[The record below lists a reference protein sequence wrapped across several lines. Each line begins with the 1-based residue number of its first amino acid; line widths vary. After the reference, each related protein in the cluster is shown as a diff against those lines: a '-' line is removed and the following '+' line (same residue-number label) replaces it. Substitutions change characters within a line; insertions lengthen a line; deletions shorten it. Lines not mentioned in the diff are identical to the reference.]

1 MLSGK
6 IALAICVLFLSMTA
20 RAADLLDV
28 VKQRGVLRIA
38 TEGTY
43 PPFNYKDKKTGELTG
58 FDVEFARALS
68 ARLGVRPEFVATEWA
83 GILAG
88 LQVGKYDVII
98 SQVTMTPK
106 RQAEFAFSRPYT
118 YSVAQLI
125 LRQDDVAS
133 YPTLASLKGKRV
145 GVGQGSSYAETLNAI
160 GGIEVKTYTSAP
172 LNLQDLANGRIDAA
186 LNDRLLVPY
195 MMQEAKLPLR
205 AAATVG
211 EPQRQGIAFKKNNPQ
226 FQLALDA
233 AIAALIADGTYARI
247 SQRWFGL
254 DASRMPGQ

>member
-6 IALAICVLFLSMTA
+6 IALAICVLSLSMTA
-20 RAADLLDV
+20 RAADLLDM

-43 PPFNYKDKKTGELTG
+43 PPFNYKDKKSGELTG

-68 ARLGVRPEFVATEWA
+68 ARLGVKPEFVATEWA

-125 LRQDDVAS
+125 LRQDDATS

-195 MMQEAKLPLR
+195 MMQEARLPLR
-205 AAATVG
+205 AASAIG
-211 EPQRQGIAFKKNNPQ
+211 EAQRQGIAFKKNNPQ
-226 FQLALDA
+226 FQLAIDG

-254 DASRMPGQ
+254 DASRIPGQ